1 MNPSSAAM
9 QIRKKAVWGR
19 SVTIVLLAAF
29 FAVVSS
35 PAEAQHRG
43 SSSGSGSSG
52 SSSRSGSKGAAK
64 LRQHHK
70 LDQELN
76 RRADSNGETDVIVEF
91 YDDRQSADRIR
102 NRGGSPGRKL
112 RLLKAHAAR
121 IPNSR
126 SEERRVGKECRSRW
140 AQDH

>member
-1 MNPSSAAM
+1 MNPSSASK

-19 SVTIVLLAAF
+19 SLTIGLLAAF

-43 SSSGSGSSG
+43 SSSGSGSNSSG
-52 SSSRSGSKGAAK
+52 SGSKSAAK

-76 RRADSNGETDVIVEF
+76 RRADGNGETDVIVEF
-91 YDDRQSADRIR
+91 YDDRQSAERIR